1 MTERFVLRNVKRVNG
16 EEIDIVIENNKI
28 VQVTKAGAGEGGKV
42 LDYLVLTYRVVGLI
56 CTFTLFQSS
65 IRMAM
70 RWMKLALSKGND
82 NC

>member
-28 VQVTKAGAGEGGKV
+28 AQVTKAGAGEVEGF
-42 LDYLVLTYRVVGLI
+42 LIALVLTYRVAGLI
-56 CTFTLFQSS
+56 YTFMLFQSL

-70 RWMKLALSKGND
+70 KWMKLALSKGND